1 MGSGMPDEL
10 TGKASPL
17 ARSNFELNVNKLRK
31 EFKQAFFSVLRQS
44 PPSLARSNL
53 ELNVDKLR
61 KELAKIVFFT
71 SSAPSS
77 N

>member
-31 EFKQAFFSVLRQS
+31 EFEQDFFSNPLPEPADR
-44 PPSLARSNL
+44 
-53 ELNVDKLR
+53 
-61 KELAKIVFFT
+61 F
-71 SSAPSS
+71 
-77 N
+77 